1 MKGILTG
8 IGILLFAAISAQP
21 IYDSYNPF
29 NKDPNSRTH
38 GLYGGL
44 GVNYTIPAGI
54 TSTIVSADET
64 SGRVSSFSQKG
75 KFNLFGEFGKW
86 HYLNHSPFQSIEYG
100 FTYRKYAGVESF
112 NTSIRTASMDS
123 LVSSGSATFR
133 SHYAHFNLFFN
144 RATKLTNLSF
154 IQTSIGADVGY
165 RFINNISFSGDPYP
179 LYASHEIEN
188 EITSHINLRIA
199 YATRV
204 NRTYWI
210 PFIQAPIF
218 DLTEGSFYEA
228 TLPFYNSRYYPVIF
242 GLRLQWLHLK
252 PGVECA
258 KEGPKNKK
266 QKKASESLF
275 GKDFKSKQLRK

>member
-8 IGILLFAAISAQP
+8 ISIICVVVISGQP

-29 NKDPNSRTH
+29 NKDPNSRSH

-44 GVNYTIPAGI
+44 GINYTVPAGI
-54 TSTIVSADET
+54 TSTTVSANEI
-64 SGRVSSFSQKG
+64 SGQVSTFSQKG
-75 KFNLFGEFGKW
+75 KFNLFAEFGKW
-86 HYLNHSPFQSIEYG
+86 HYLTHSPFQSIEYG

-112 NTSIRTASMDS
+112 STNIRTASMDS
-123 LVSSGSATFR
+123 LISTGESSFK
-133 SHYAHFNLFFN
+133 SHYAHFNVFFN
-144 RATKLTNLSF
+144 RATRLSELSF

-165 RFINNISFSGDPYP
+165 RFINNISYAGDPYP
-179 LYASHEIEN
+179 LYTSQEIEN
-188 EITSHINLRIA
+188 EITSHVNLRIA

-210 PFIQAPIF
+210 PFVQAPIF
-218 DLTEGSFYEA
+218 DLTEASFFEA
-228 TLPFYNSRYYPVIF
+228 TMPFFNSRYYPVIF

-258 KEGPKNKK
+258 KKGPKTKK

-275 GKDFKSKQLRK
+275 GKDFKNKQLRK